1 MSTTLSRTLPQRVG
15 AARALLLWLL
25 FLLVAFGLGYP
36 TLNRYDPREL
46 GPDWNSYY
54 RVVVNQSAQDD
65 APFCYRVLV
74 PEVAKPFYWLAK
86 GHVRTWNPVFFGLL
100 VANCLFCAT
109 AALLLLL
116 LGLRALGNLPVALL
130 ACTLYLLNYV
140 VANLWLSGMVDSAE
154 ACMMLAVML
163 ALFSERWWVLPLIGI
178 AGGMAKQSFLPFSVI
193 FAAAWWLALPR
204 FRRNYR
210 QLIWV
215 AALGVAS
222 AASITLVYCAAT
234 GHFLAPWGMVG
245 FFTPSSN
252 LLANAVKEITD
263 QQFWYAFVWLLPLGL
278 WRVKWMP
285 RPWVAA
291 SAATGV
297 FTLGLGAW
305 VHLAGTVNRPLFS
318 VIGPVLAV
326 SAAGLL
332 TETPRAEAMGAEPEV
347 LEGEAAD

>member
-1 MSTTLSRTLPQRVG
+1 MSTILPRKSPPRIG
-15 AARALLLWLL
+15 AARALLFWLL
-25 FLLVAFGLGYP
+25 FLLIAFGLGYP

-54 RVVVNQSAQDD
+54 RVVVNQATQND

-74 PEVAKPFYWLAK
+74 PEVAKPFYLLAK

-116 LGLRALGNLPVALL
+116 IGLRVLGNLPVALL

-154 ACMMLAVML
+154 ACLMLALML
-163 ALFSERWWVLPLIGI
+163 ALFSERWWALPLIGI

-193 FAAAWWLALPR
+193 FAAAWWLALPQPK
-204 FRRNYR
+204 RNRR
-210 QLIWV
+210 QLMWIG
-215 AALGVAS
+215 ALGAAS
-222 AASITLVYCAAT
+222 AASMMLVYRAAT

-245 FFTPSSN
+245 FFTPNNN
-252 LLANAVKEITD
+252 LLANALREFTD

-278 WRVKWMP
+278 WRVKRMP
-285 RPWVAA
+285 RPWLAA

-305 VHLAGTVNRPLFS
+305 VHLGGTVDRPLFS
-318 VIGPVLAV
+318 VVGPVLAV
-326 SAAGLL
+326 SAAALL
-332 TETPRAEAMGAEPEV
+332 TESSRAKALEAELEV
-347 LEGEAAD
+347 VGDEMAD

>member
-1 MSTTLSRTLPQRVG
+1 MSTILPRTSPHRVG

-25 FLLVAFGLGYP
+25 FLLIAFGLGYP

-54 RVVVNQSAQDD
+54 RVVTNQATPAD

-74 PEVAKPFYWLAK
+74 PEVAKPFYILAR

-100 VANCLFCAT
+100 VANCLFSAT

-116 LGLRALGNLPVALL
+116 IGVRVLGDTPVALL
-130 ACTLYLLNYV
+130 ACMLYLVNYV
-140 VANLWLSGMVDSAE
+140 VADLWLSGMVDSAE
-154 ACMMLAVML
+154 ACLML
-163 ALFSERWWVLPLIGI
+163 ALMLVLFCERWWVLPLIGI

-193 FAAAWWLALPR
+193 FAAVWWLALPR
-204 FRRNYR
+204 FERSYR
-210 QLIWV
+210 QLLWICG
-215 AALGVAS
+215 LGITS
-222 AASITLVYCAAT
+222 AASIMLVYRAAT

-245 FFTPSSN
+245 FFTPN
-252 LLANAVKEITD
+252 DHLLANTLREFSD
-263 QQFWYAFVWLLPLGL
+263 QQFWYGFVWLLPLGL
-278 WRVKWMP
+278 WRVKQMP
-285 RPWVAA
+285 RPWVVA

-305 VHLAGTVNRPLFS
+305 VHLGGTVDRPLYS

-326 SAAGLL
+326 SAAMLL
-332 TETPRAEAMGAEPEV
+332 AGSSPAETAQIQAEAIES
-347 LEGEAAD
+347 EAG